1 MKKLL
6 LAAFLAF
13 AAPLG
18 AADDDKSL
26 SVTAPASVSVTQ
38 GKVQTFRVSIKR
50 TGFTDEVKLTFNLS
64 DLKGVKLV
72 EKDTTIAKDKNFGT
86 FTLEAADDAAVTSKG
101 VATVAAEGGGKKT
114 EPAKFTVKVV
124 EK

>member
-13 AAPLG
+13 AVTPLG

-38 GKVQTFRVSIKR
+38 GKVKTFKVTIKR

-72 EKDTTIAKDKNFGT
+72 EKDTTIAKDKSFRHLHPGSR
-86 FTLEAADDAAVTSKG
+86 LRRRRDG
-101 VATVAAEGGGKKT
+101 QGRGHRLR
-114 EPAKFTVKVV
+114 
-124 EK
+124 